1 MNKNILRTALVA
13 AVLATAAGNAAAD
26 DGVLELGNFTNA
38 DMTYTGSSWE
48 DAPVNLFYKYSGGQI
63 IYPASM
69 LTEIADVNGQIKSL
83 TFKLK
88 EDGMIYSDL
97 TFDMTMYAEMI
108 DTDRIGEK
116 DASTYNFLPYS
127 TTGSKATL
135 SCTHEPLCYEG
146 DFEITLTFDT
156 PVTVTPGKSL
166 LLTTVAEH
174 TETDNYMSYTSVL
187 SYTFMSPAKEYCV
200 AFYGSDSS
208 SFADLAQGAEIN
220 TSHYSYELP
229 VAKVDYTYSA
239 ALPQAEAPVFTPAS
253 GSQLGPDAT
262 VTITSPSEGARI
274 YYTLER
280 DAEPETLYTGPIAI
294 DHACTVTALA
304 KGDAYEP
311 SEKATAT
318 YSLKYTK
325 RPTFGIPDGCP
336 VAANEKVTIAAEE
349 GAEILYTLDA
359 EGTPDT
365 PYPADGIAL
374 SGPAKIRAIATA
386 PGCYP
391 SNEAEAEYTVTELNA
406 KNIGP
411 YFDTPDDDN
420 TFIGTNWYNAPIIP
434 SYNTSVCQMLYL
446 PSELEGFDNE
456 TVLRELRFR
465 FLNETCFSEYESTV
479 KVNLQCIDEQAFPY
493 DNNNSKYMWF
503 AFDAAN
509 PAATV
514 PLYIDFLENYS
525 IGWGE
530 ISIPLGD
537 DGFRYEAGKS
547 LLITVTNESL
557 ACLDGSEYPQFM
569 KYNTTEERTAT
580 FSSMYVPF
588 TDAIADN
595 PYVYPGSYADY
606 NYYSYMSDNNQPAMR
621 ILSEQKHFDAI
632 TAPAIDAPDADAPV
646 EYFNLQ
652 GVKVTNP
659 SGLVIRR
666 QGNHTTKVLIP

>member
-48 DAPVNLFYKYSGGQI
+48 NAPVNLYYKYSGGQI

-69 LTEIADVNGQIKSL
+69 LTEIADVNSQIKSL

-135 SCTHEPLCYEG
+135 SCTHEPL
-146 DFEITLTFDT
+146 
-156 PVTVTPGKSL
+156 
-166 LLTTVAEH
+166 
-174 TETDNYMSYTSVL
+174 
-187 SYTFMSPAKEYCV
+187 
-200 AFYGSDSS
+200 
-208 SFADLAQGAEIN
+208 
-220 TSHYSYELP
+220 
-229 VAKVDYTYSA
+229 
-239 ALPQAEAPVFTPAS
+239 
-253 GSQLGPDAT
+253 
-262 VTITSPSEGARI
+262 
-274 YYTLER
+274 
-280 DAEPETLYTGPIAI
+280 
-294 DHACTVTALA
+294 
-304 KGDAYEP
+304 
-311 SEKATAT
+311 
-318 YSLKYTK
+318 
-325 RPTFGIPDGCP
+325 
-336 VAANEKVTIAAEE
+336 
-349 GAEILYTLDA
+349 
-359 EGTPDT
+359 
-365 PYPADGIAL
+365 
-374 SGPAKIRAIATA
+374 
-386 PGCYP
+386 
-391 SNEAEAEYTVTELNA
+391 
-406 KNIGP
+406 
-411 YFDTPDDDN
+411 
-420 TFIGTNWYNAPIIP
+420 
-434 SYNTSVCQMLYL
+434 
-446 PSELEGFDNE
+446 
-456 TVLRELRFR
+456 
-465 FLNETCFSEYESTV
+465 
-479 KVNLQCIDEQAFPY
+479 
-493 DNNNSKYMWF
+493 
-503 AFDAAN
+503 
-509 PAATV
+509 
-514 PLYIDFLENYS
+514 YIDFLENYS

-537 DGFRYEAGKS
+537 DGFRYEVGKS

-557 ACLDGSEYPQFM
+557 ACLDGSEYPQFL

-588 TDAIADN
+588 ADAIADN

-606 NYYSYMSDNNQPAMR
+606 NYYSYMSDKNQPSVR